1 MSSNPDLNNRKELL
15 VDDSKSN
22 KLSMRLK
29 RFLPN
34 SRSSSMDSPKY
45 QGPISSEV
53 TEEGEHSSNED
64 CWVDLPNNSR
74 NTSENPTVKSN
85 TRGSGSDGGFEDS
98 PPKYAEIP
106 QQSIVG
112 DEHCEL
118 RLEDL
123 KWLPSSN
130 EDTYEPSKPRTPPAV
145 SLAVDRYPTEGET
158 MEQNSLSSQDNE
170 ASRVQSSSTTKN
182 TPSSINAL
190 LELQMDP
197 VQKKRNIDFHINF
210 PSLPLDDILIE
221 DWHCALQKD
230 ILVTGRLYVT
240 QERICFHSNL
250 FGWVNHTMIP
260 FSDIVSLQKRSTAF
274 VIPNAIQIITLDQ
287 KYFFTSFMSR
297 DSAFTLLYEMW
308 YKKCPNRA
316 TDPAKLLPSTSDCKA
331 DAPCSQLS
339 TEAGVNT
346 LCSCLKTSSHEGV
359 INIDTVYPT
368 SIETA
373 FNLLFGSDTS
383 FLKDYLSESN
393 HDIAIGAWQEDGTR
407 SITYVKPLNMP
418 IGPRQTRC
426 IIADHILHQDYEDY
440 CVVETRTQ
448 NPDVPSGDAFT
459 VVSRNCFSISRTNQC
474 RLIISTSIEW
484 SKGSWF
490 KGPIENGVKEGTTKA
505 AHDLDG
511 VIRQYLKSH
520 PDLITKAVGDDQPE
534 TICEV
539 QACPEKDTDVLPY
552 STTSQRSVWGF
563 TPNFRNIMLVILVML
578 FGIYFANR
586 WRIRQLQSE
595 ITAYQSHNS
604 VPFKPSPLASHQLA
618 HLRELQTNL
627 RDLGGQLEAIENRLL
642 KFRRQNPTP

>member
-1 MSSNPDLNNRKELL
+1 MSSSNTDNRKDATG
-15 VDDSKSN
+15 DDSKST
-22 KLSMRLK
+22 KLSSRFK

-34 SRSSSMDSPKY
+34 SRSSADSSKY
-45 QGPISSEV
+45 QGPISSEAA
-53 TEEGEHSSNED
+53 EDGEPSSNDD

-74 NTSENPTVKSN
+74 NTSENVGTNSN
-85 TRGSGSDGGFEDS
+85 ARSSGSEGGFEDS
-98 PPKYAEIP
+98 PPKYATLP

-123 KWLPSSN
+123 KWLPSN
-130 EDTYEPSKPRTPPAV
+130 LEDITESPKTRTPPAV
-145 SLAVDRYPTEGET
+145 SLAFDRYPIEGDSQE
-158 MEQNSLSSQDNE
+158 LASSQENE
-170 ASRVQSSSTTKN
+170 SPRGQSSSTVKN
-182 TPSSINAL
+182 TPASANAL

-308 YKKCPNRA
+308 FKKCPNRA
-316 TDPAKLLPSTSDCKA
+316 TDPAKLIPIAIDCKT
-331 DAPCSQLS
+331 DVPCSQLS
-339 TEAGVNT
+339 AEAGVNT

-359 INIDTVYPT
+359 INIDTVYPAT
-368 SIETA
+368 IETV
-373 FNLLFGSDTS
+373 FNLLFGSDSS

-393 HDIAIGAWQEDGTR
+393 HDVVIGDWQGDGTR
-407 SITYVKPLNMP
+407 IITYVKPLHMP

-426 IIADHILHQDYEDY
+426 NTSEHILHQDFEDY
-440 CVVETRTQ
+440 CTVESRTQ

-474 RLIISTSIEW
+474 RLITSTFIEW
-484 SKGSWF
+484 TKSSWF
-490 KGPIENGVKEGTTKA
+490 KGPIENGAKEGTTKA
-505 AHDLDG
+505 AHEIDTL
-511 VIRQYLKSH
+511 IRQYLKSH
-520 PDLITKAVGDDQPE
+520 PDLVTKPVGEDLPE

-539 QACPEKDTDVLPY
+539 QACSEKDSKPLLEA
-552 STTSQRSVWGF
+552 TTTHRSIWGF
-563 TPNFRNIMLVILVML
+563 TPNFRNIMVVILVIL
-578 FGIYFANR
+578 FGIYLANR
-586 WRIRQLQSE
+586 WRIRQLESE
-595 ITAYQSHNS
+595 ILAFQSHNS
-604 VPFKPSPLASHQLA
+604 APFKSSPFASHQLS

-627 RDLGGQLEAIENRLL
+627 RDLGGQLEAIENRLV
-642 KFRRQNPTP
+642 KFRRENPTQ